1 MKRFLAVILALGLL
15 ITAFAGCGSTNK
27 TADTTSTAAVEPA
40 SSAAP
45 AESVAEPVPE
55 KKDVTISYMLSQG
68 WLEDSEK
75 ELGDKFAAETGI
87 KVDYQVI
94 PSAQYFNVLLT
105 KLNAGECTDI
115 FGSQSGKFDIVSQL
129 NIEKN
134 AVDLT
139 GAEWI
144 QRMDPLVT
152 DQVTVNG
159 KVYGLTIWDTSPSF
173 PITYNKKIFEKL
185 GLSIPKTYAD
195 LKNVCT
201 KILESGV
208 TPIYEPVAD
217 GWHHVLWFPDV
228 GPRYE
233 EMEPG
238 LIEKLNN
245 NQAKFEDSAAMEL
258 ALTQLQEMAKLGFFG
273 KNYLSATGADTENNL
288 GTGKYAMA
296 LSGLSTPS
304 RVQEAVPEAKAT
316 DFGYFEIPLADN
328 QILCMQPS
336 GPSRF
341 VYSGSK
347 YVEEAKEYFTYI
359 TKQENL
365 QEYFLDKD
373 TKKSNLCFTGVK
385 NKLTDEMNTF
395 LNSYEKKGSYLQ
407 IQVKYLNPQW
417 MDIGK
422 DMVAM
427 FTGAMTPK
435 DVLKSIDKRRADQ
448 AKAAKDPLWAQ

>member
-1 MKRFLAVILALGLL
+1 MKRFLAVVLALGLL
-15 ITAFAGCGSTNK
+15 VTAFAGCGNTGK
-27 TADTTSTAAVEPA
+27 TAEPASTAAVQPTE
-40 SSAAP
+40 SAAP
-45 AESVAEPVPE
+45 AESATEPVPA

-115 FGSQSGKFDIVSQL
+115 FASQSGKFDIVSQL

-152 DQVTVNG
+152 EQVSANA

-173 PITYNKKIFEKL
+173 PIVYNKKIFEKL
-185 GLSIPKTYAD
+185 GLSIPKTYEEF
-195 LKNVCT
+195 KNACT

-217 GWHHVLWFPDV
+217 GWHHVLWFPDI
-228 GPRYE
+228 GPRFE
-233 EMEPG
+233 EAEPG
-238 LIEKLNN
+238 LVDKLNS
-245 NQAKFEDSAAMEL
+245 NQTTFADSKIMEE

-296 LSGLSTPS
+296 LSGLSTPA
-304 RVQEAVPEAKAT
+304 RIHEAVPEANAE

-341 VYSGSK
+341 IYSGSK
-347 YVEEAKEYFTYI
+347 YIEEAKAYFNYI

-365 QEYFLDKD
+365 QEYFIDKD
-373 TKKSNLCFTGVK
+373 DKKANLCFSGVK
-385 NKLTDEMNTF
+385 NELTEEMNTF
-395 LNSYEKKGSYLQ
+395 LNSYEKKGTYLQ

-422 DMVAM
+422 DLSAM
-427 FTGAMTPK
+427 FTGSMTPK

-448 AKAAKDPLWAQ
+448 AKAAKDPAWGN